1 MFKLE
6 VLLIF
11 PLGISNGVGLGDGS
25 GGDSL
30 VNVELQILLV
40 LLCFYS
46 FVFPSLKK
54 NTLFPPLGG
63 GLVFRY

>member
-54 NTLFPPLGG
+54 KND
-63 GLVFRY
+63 RSI